1 MYNIKTHVYVVH
13 LGAVHDMPCPK
24 VVQHFL
30 HLFGFVNSGETF
42 FDRPH
47 NSQRMLSE
55 LWAMSKIVLRQAF
68 EWHEHVL
75 DIWVRFKQSLKELWF
90 YT

>member
-1 MYNIKTHVYVVH
+1 MLCHVITGAITSTGNQLQQILKNNKVHSKIYNIKTHVYVVH

-55 LWAMSKIVLRQAF
+55 L
-68 EWHEHVL
+68 
-75 DIWVRFKQSLKELWF
+75 
-90 YT
+90 

>member
-1 MYNIKTHVYVVH
+1 MLCHVITGAITSTGNQLQQILKNNKVHSSIYNIKTHVYVVH

-55 LWAMSKIVLRQAF
+55 L
-68 EWHEHVL
+68 
-75 DIWVRFKQSLKELWF
+75 
-90 YT
+90 